1 MIMGDNLQTQK
12 NLSTSHKFARNS
24 LFNVAGFAVTFPILI
39 LLTPYM
45 LDVLGKARFGV
56 WALAGVAT
64 SYAQLSDM
72 GMTTSIVK
80 FVAEHWA
87 KRDVKRMSAIVST
100 TFFSFAMIGGLVA
113 GSILLLRHFIVVNL
127 LKVPPELQSEAL
139 FVVTGIV
146 VIFYFNLLF
155 SVYNSMLQGLQRMD
169 VTNGI
174 MVVSKVFR
182 AGGMYFFLTSGFG
195 LKGLIVNSAIFSA
208 LTIGA
213 NVFWAKR
220 LAAGLK
226 VNPFWFSFSEL
237 KEIAKYSA
245 NIFVAR
251 LMGLFQDPI
260 NKIILAAYT
269 SLPFVSFYEVGWR
282 VNSMVRSLF
291 GIGLMPLLPASSEL
305 QSESN
310 KQELERIY
318 LSISRMLYLFAVPFF
333 LVVMVL
339 AKPLV
344 QVWLGDGY
352 ELAGRAIQ
360 FLLLGNLFGLLVT
373 PQYVILQGIGKP
385 QISTFVSAVNG
396 LINVVISIILVQL
409 IGYYGVLLGILLS
422 TFAASVLMIYLF
434 HKETGYSFLQFIQYL
449 PLKSVVIGGGMI
461 GGLWLIN
468 THVESWSLL
477 LIFLI
482 AMAFSVVYVV
492 LLVITKSL
500 IDDDKKL
507 FGKLKMAILNTKG
520 ATGV

>member
-1 MIMGDNLQTQK
+1 MIMRDNLQIQK
-12 NLSTSHKFARNS
+12 NLSTSRKFAKNAV
-24 LFNVAGFAVTFPILI
+24 FNVAGFAVTFPILI

-56 WALAGVAT
+56 WALAGVVT

-72 GMTTSIVK
+72 GMTTAIVK

-113 GSILLLRHFIVVNL
+113 GSILLLRYFIVVNL

-139 FVVTGIV
+139 FVVIGIV
-146 VIFYFNLLF
+146 VIFYSNLLF
-155 SVYNSMLQGLQRMD
+155 SVYNSVLQGLQRMD
-169 VTNGI
+169 ITNGI

-182 AGGMYFFLTSGFG
+182 AGGMYFFLASGFG

-237 KEIAKYSA
+237 KGIVKYSA
-245 NIFVAR
+245 NIFSAR

-269 SLPFVSFYEVGWR
+269 SLPFVSLYEVGWR

-310 KQELERIY
+310 KQELQRIY

-360 FLLLGNLFGLLVT
+360 FLLLGNLFSLLVT

-385 QISTFVSAVNG
+385 QINTIAHAIAAG
-396 LINVVISIILVQL
+396 INVVLAIVLTYYL
-409 IGYYGVLLGILLS
+409 GFYGVL
-422 TFAASVLMIYLF
+422 
-434 HKETGYSFLQFIQYL
+434 
-449 PLKSVVIGGGMI
+449 IGG
-461 GGLWLIN
+461 
-468 THVESWSLL
+468 VVSLL
-477 LIFLI
+477 ISSLFIDCLFRRIVGIELRMYLHQISSIGIIGTVMLSVTLIYAFRFVNVWDLGKLILFALGFFLLYLAI
-482 AMAFSVVYVV
+482 LTIGRV
-492 LLVITKSL
+492 T
-500 IDDDKKL
+500 DKKDTELLMKL
-507 FGKLKMAILNTKG
+507 FKVARLAR
-520 ATGV
+520 